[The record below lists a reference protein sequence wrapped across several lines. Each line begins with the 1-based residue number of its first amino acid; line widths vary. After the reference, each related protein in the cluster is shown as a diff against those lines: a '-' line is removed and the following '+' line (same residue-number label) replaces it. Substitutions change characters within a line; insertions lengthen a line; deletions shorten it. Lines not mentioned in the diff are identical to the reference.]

1 MKTKLFA
8 LIFLIFLSMAFAED
22 FYRVTDVRG
31 KATYDNSG
39 NWELIYSGQKVSSG
53 TMIRVGINSS
63 VTITDK
69 DGITHV
75 IKQLSKGSIKALI
88 APETSFSRAEKITVE
103 DVAGTTTTKKGVS
116 TAAVRGDP
124 ADEDE
129 WEE

>member
-8 LIFLIFLSMAFAED
+8 LIFMIFSSLAFAEE

-63 VTITDK
+63 VTITANNENK
-69 DGITHV
+69 TG
-75 IKQLSKGSIKALI
+75 KFSIVCTF
-88 APETSFSRAEKITVE
+88 EDNSQVEKIISVT
-103 DVAGTTTTKKGVS
+103 S
-116 TAAVRGDP
+116 L
-124 ADEDE
+124 
-129 WEE
+129 WM

>member
-8 LIFLIFLSMAFAED
+8 LIFMIFSSLAFAED

-75 IKQLSKGSIKALI
+75 IKQLSKGSIKVLI

-103 DVAGTTTTKKGVS
+103 DVKYIL
-116 TAAVRGDP
+116 
-124 ADEDE
+124 
-129 WEE
+129 

>member
-8 LIFLIFLSMAFAED
+8 LIFMIFLSMAFAED

-69 DGITHV
+69 D
-75 IKQLSKGSIKALI
+75 LW
-88 APETSFSRAEKITVE
+88 
-103 DVAGTTTTKKGVS
+103 KKPVNI
-116 TAAVRGDP
+116 
-124 ADEDE
+124 
-129 WEE
+129 

>member
-1 MKTKLFA
+1 MPKEVQIVPEEIQIIKEILA
-8 LIFLIFLSMAFAED
+8 QRQIDAEIINTRISFFENLLAQIEKFD
-22 FYRVTDVRG
+22 IL
-31 KATYDNSG
+31 K
-39 NWELIYSGQKVSSG
+39 SS
-53 TMIRVGINSS
+53 
-63 VTITDK
+63 ITDK

-75 IKQLSKGSIKALI
+75 IKQLSKGSIKVLI
-88 APETSFSRAEKITVE
+88 APETNFSRAEKITVE